1 MNVRDILFALDSLS
15 EDVESSHPEVSAA
28 LDEAGVLLMASDEK
42 IAAAVDDVASTLRT
56 LLPGLDEETSAVVA
70 ADLVQKYGTDNSV
83 KEALIPTF
91 RNKGRSWLRKG
102 PDPASSGLYAPGR
115 PDWWNVT

>member
-1 MNVRDILFALDSLS
+1 MSVNVRDILFAIDSLS
-15 EDVESSHPEVSAA
+15 EDVEASHPEISAA

-91 RNKGRSWLRKG
+91 RNKNRMRKG
-102 PDPASSGLYAPGR
+102 PDPASSGMYAPGR
-115 PDWWNVT
+115 PDWWTVT